1 MRFYTDGSRVGKK
14 DTTGFFIGW
23 GAVCING
30 VLVQNSRAGGSNIN
44 GLFIWTKWG
53 VEGASFEALKKSL

>member
-44 GLFIWTKWG
+44 GLFI
-53 VEGASFEALKKSL
+53 